1 MSDESGQRVYQVR
14 GNGMENKQPGVGSL
28 GQKNTQTELVQVPP
42 VVVHT
47 QAGVALMQTGIL
59 HNQPLVHT
67 NINAHSQVQ
76 THSQI
81 SAHTQTLQSLGHTP
95 THVHVQ
101 PHTTIQPQTHLQQDN
116 QIQQQAIIQQQQ
128 TPTQH
133 KLVPPQTH
141 TTSQTLPQPLTEV
154 SPLTRAHLVYTQP
167 QLQAESQIQ
176 TQEIHTQP
184 QVHTHTQI
192 HTHSPVQIPPQI
204 HTQAQLHIQPQVHTN
219 SQVQVQSLTHAQQQH
234 VEAQPQLSHSQ
245 CSLQPQLPSAA
256 QTPIMHTIGD
266 LAEVQLQ
273 SSNQQAAKGSDSLIA
288 VRVPVTRQHDS
299 SAFNARNLQT
309 TSLELGQV
317 QTANSQAQLNQTL
330 TSLSQELS
338 TSLNQAQIVDALG
351 TERVF
356 VASKNNNVQSAVTPG
371 SSVTSV
377 GIDGIS
383 VMRLQGNFN
392 IRLEDSSLPM
402 RNSPKTSSTTEVP
415 IVQQLVN
422 SDITSPQLDTS
433 QLTTAPISSLH
444 VIPQGSI
451 APSEVKKNN
460 AQFNSLIMNNKLL
473 NKMLDTI
480 KPHIP
485 SQVSKAAEIAHL
497 LPNPTIRTTTG
508 QRIEDLEDGSV
519 MAFAASNRGTSP
531 LTTSANNPGASI
543 CTVTGALHGSSGYGD
558 SVDKT
563 ATALQLDNIVGL
575 STNFQVNNN
584 TIILPSSMAQGQTS
598 QQRQFDNL
606 QQVLGT
612 QVTKQIVEPQL
623 DDLKGDQLRIWATT
637 VPTTQLSQVTTSNSS
652 NISST
657 GHSTAEKNLKRT
669 NPPAVHQ
676 TNANLKSYNVM
687 CVQDGLNKTGMLLD
701 MPVRPQG
708 SVCTK
713 SGMITSIDPMFPTVV
728 VTSGSSS
735 PTSLGTYG
743 TSKTSGTSQE
753 ATTRVRLADLLNR
766 GSSAD
771 TLLGGGMSLSLM
783 GLSEARLPHTGDVLL
798 SELHRSDE
806 SDLSLSASLTG
817 SAADELHSSASALV
831 TEASLGPGI
840 GGDTA
845 PLQGLPSPPL
855 PSFSLP
861 NITSDFM
868 VSGVSNNKACPS
880 NQGPLPALLSNL
892 ATTADLDQFLEN
904 SNMCIDM
911 NSLSESDASLS
922 TGPGAFVYSPEK
934 ADSLKKSSTTS
945 SADLTFTSALKA
957 ATNKSENEQL
967 KLGSE
972 LESSS
977 RLLQHQDSVVLI
989 ETTKSSTPVAPS
1001 KTSASG
1007 TFSGQFLSSQVSSGT
1022 QKAQSSSTKKSEGQ
1036 AKNTGHSE
1044 KRKEIFRKNELLV
1057 QQVACFKCRLC
1068 SCLSQDRSLMVKH
1081 MKEMHSQYLSES
1093 EESEEEV
1100 ERPASKRVKVFVP
1113 RSESSQSEGSPPPN
1127 PPIKAKEKS
1136 SKKKQK
1142 EPVDK
1147 VENPKATPGKG
1158 KKKVKV
1164 EEERQAN
1171 GTIGVFIKAE
1181 PKEDEVLVKKECEK
1195 ETVEDEDLKLTIDL
1209 ENRGENR
1216 SDQDYDDDDTNDSTT
1231 TNDSGSV
1238 SSVKTYLGKGEQP
1251 LYNKNAGIKLK
1262 RSNSKVSLPDKSH
1275 GIKCDVNGCSVRLK
1289 SESNIAYHR
1298 KCHAEN
1304 SMQCQEC
1311 PTKFGTWRDLALHL
1325 WRHHLIDIDLH
1336 KCDKC
1341 DYKCYSYSKLM
1352 NVHHK
1357 IHSDER
1363 PSLCDTCGKRFKTTK
1378 QLRNHKALHLKV
1390 PQILCETCQRPF
1402 TDKRMLRNHIEF
1414 VHKKV
1419 KPFLCN
1425 YCGYSTASKS
1435 TLKMHMRQHTGEK
1448 PFACEECSYR
1458 TADHNSLR
1466 RHKMQHSGI
1475 RPYRCPYCE
1484 YASIQSTTFKVH
1496 LKDKHPGLAQM
1507 NGIMFTCVVCP
1518 FKTIKRDNYLAHVAE
1533 HSKNDNKK
1541 LRQSVS
1547 STTTTTTV
1555 TTTTTTTTTATK
1567 PPSPETI
1574 VSDMTPPPPHVVN
1587 IDVNSG
1593 AVTVESPQETDF
1605 LSNVSVP
1612 GGLQLPIPGQLIM
1625 AGDQYFYA
1633 ALDSTVLSQVQSN
1646 ERVLRLTPLVVTV
1659 PVTSEA
1665 SSSPS
1670 QQELVY
1676 VASTSQGGQ

>member
-14 GNGMENKQPGVGSL
+14 GNGMDSKQTGVGSL

-101 PHTTIQPQTHLQQDN
+101 PHTTIQQQTHLQQDN
-116 QIQQQAIIQQQQ
+116 QIQQQAIIQQQ
-128 TPTQH
+128 TPAQQ
-133 KLVPPQTH
+133 KLVQPQTH
-141 TTSQTLPQPLTEV
+141 TSSQTLSQPLTEV
-154 SPLTRAHLVYTQP
+154 SPLTRALLVYTQP

-192 HTHSPVQIPPQI
+192 HTHSPVQIQPQI
-204 HTQAQLHIQPQVHTN
+204 HSQAQLHIQAQVHTN

-234 VEAQPQLSHSQ
+234 VEVQPQLSHSQ
-245 CSLQPQLPSAA
+245 CSLQPQLPTAA
-256 QTPIMHTIGD
+256 QTPIMHTIAD

-273 SSNQQAAKGSDSLIA
+273 SSNQQATKGSDGLIA
-288 VRVPVTRQHDS
+288 VRVPVSRQHDS
-299 SAFNARNLQT
+299 SAFNTRNLQA

-317 QTANSQAQLNQTL
+317 QTANSQTQLNQTL
-330 TSLSQELS
+330 TSISQELS
-338 TSLNQAQIVDALG
+338 TSLNQGQIVDALG

-356 VASKNNNVQSAVTPG
+356 VASKNNNVQSSVTLG

-377 GIDGIS
+377 GIDGIP

-392 IRLEDSSLPM
+392 IQLDDASLPM
-402 RNSPKTSSTTEVP
+402 MNSPKTSSNTEVP
-415 IVQQLVN
+415 LVQQLVN
-422 SDITSPQLDTS
+422 SDITTTQLDTT
-433 QLTTAPISSLH
+433 QLTTAPVSSLH
-444 VIPQGSI
+444 VIPQGGI

-460 AQFNSLIMNNKLL
+460 AHFNSLISNNRLL
-473 NKMLDTI
+473 NKMLDTV

-485 SQVSKAAEIAHL
+485 SQVSKPAEIAHL
-497 LPNPTIRTTTG
+497 LPNPTIRTTSG
-508 QRIEDLEDGSV
+508 QRIEELEDSSV
-519 MAFAASNRGTSP
+519 MAFAASSRGTSP

-563 ATALQLDNIVGL
+563 ATTLQLDSIVGL
-575 STNFQVNNN
+575 STNFQVNDN
-584 TIILPSSMAQGQTS
+584 TLILPSSMAQGQTS

-606 QQVLGT
+606 QQILGT
-612 QVTKQIVEPQL
+612 QVTKQIVDPQL
-623 DDLKGDQLRIWATT
+623 DDLKGDQLRIWSTT
-637 VPTTQLSQVTTSNSS
+637 VPTTQLSQVTTSNAS
-652 NISST
+652 NNITSV
-657 GHSTAEKNLKRT
+657 GHSAIEKNMKRT
-669 NPPAVHQ
+669 NLQSVNQ
-676 TNANLKSYNVM
+676 GNANLRSYNVM
-687 CVQDGLNKTGMLLD
+687 CVPEGLNKTGMLLD

-713 SGMITSIDPMFPTVV
+713 SGLITSIDPMFPTVV

-743 TSKTSGTSQE
+743 TSKTSSTSQE
-753 ATTRVRLADLLNR
+753 GTTRVRLADLLNR
-766 GSSAD
+766 GSSTD
-771 TLLGGGMSLSLM
+771 TLLGGGTSLSLM
-783 GLSEARLPHTGDVLL
+783 GLSESRLPHTGDVLL

-817 SAADELHSSASALV
+817 SAGDELHSNANALV

-861 NITSDFM
+861 NITSDFI

-922 TGPGAFVYSPEK
+922 TGPGTFGYSPEK
-934 ADSLKKSSTTS
+934 ADNSKKSSSTN

-967 KLGSE
+967 KLSSE

-977 RLLQHQDSVVLI
+977 RLLLHQDSNVLI
-989 ETTKSSTPVAPS
+989 ETTKSSTPVASTKNSAPG
-1001 KTSASG
+1001 TSSG
-1007 TFSGQFLSSQVSSGT
+1007 NFSSSQVSLGT
-1022 QKAQSSSTKKSEGQ
+1022 QKVHSNSSKKSEGQ
-1036 AKNTGHSE
+1036 GSAKNTGHSE

-1100 ERPASKRVKVFVP
+1100 ERPVSKRVKVFVP

-1127 PPIKAKEKS
+1127 PPSKSKEKS

-1142 EPVDK
+1142 ESVVK
-1147 VENPKATPGKG
+1147 VENPKAASSKG

-1164 EEERQAN
+1164 EEERQPN

-1181 PKEDEVLVKKECEK
+1181 PKEGDLIVKKEREK
-1195 ETVEDEDLKLTIDL
+1195 ETEEDEDLQLTIEL

-1238 SSVKTYLGKGEQP
+1238 SSVKTYLGKGDQP

-1262 RSNSKVSLPDKSH
+1262 RSNSKVRLPDKSH
-1275 GIKCDVNGCSVRLK
+1275 GIKCDVNGCNVRLK
-1289 SESNIAYHR
+1289 SESNISYHR
-1298 KCHAEN
+1298 KCHVEN

-1363 PSLCDTCGKRFKTTK
+1363 PSLCDTCGKRFKTT
-1378 QLRNHKALHLKV
+1378 
-1390 PQILCETCQRPF
+1390 
-1402 TDKRMLRNHIEF
+1402 
-1414 VHKKV
+1414 
-1419 KPFLCN
+1419 
-1425 YCGYSTASKS
+1425 
-1435 TLKMHMRQHTGEK
+1435 
-1448 PFACEECSYR
+1448 
-1458 TADHNSLR
+1458 
-1466 RHKMQHSGI
+1466 
-1475 RPYRCPYCE
+1475 
-1484 YASIQSTTFKVH
+1484 
-1496 LKDKHPGLAQM
+1496 
-1507 NGIMFTCVVCP
+1507 
-1518 FKTIKRDNYLAHVAE
+1518 
-1533 HSKNDNKK
+1533 
-1541 LRQSVS
+1541 
-1547 STTTTTTV
+1547 
-1555 TTTTTTTTTATK
+1555 
-1567 PPSPETI
+1567 
-1574 VSDMTPPPPHVVN
+1574 
-1587 IDVNSG
+1587 
-1593 AVTVESPQETDF
+1593 
-1605 LSNVSVP
+1605 
-1612 GGLQLPIPGQLIM
+1612 
-1625 AGDQYFYA
+1625 
-1633 ALDSTVLSQVQSN
+1633 
-1646 ERVLRLTPLVVTV
+1646 
-1659 PVTSEA
+1659 
-1665 SSSPS
+1665 
-1670 QQELVY
+1670 
-1676 VASTSQGGQ
+1676 